1 MAKKPTNNRVPAKVE
16 AKKPYPIAGT
26 SIVPT
31 QLFHVPA
38 RQPRQEGPWRDEPD
52 KLAWVDPATGLPCLM
67 LRARNGTLSGYVAV
81 SAKHPLFGYDYR
93 AVPADLGVQPH
104 GGLNYSA
111 PCDEE
116 TDERVSV
123 CHITGQARE
132 RVRQPRGE
140 QERPTFNE
148 EQWWFGFA
156 CDKSYDLRPGCYQDH
171 MSAENGQ
178 TYRGED
184 YVFTQCTNLAHQLAA
199 AGGETGSGVPI
210 DTSASTVPPV
220 GLDAGEK

>member
-1 MAKKPTNNRVPAKVE
+1 MAKKPTNNRVPAK
-16 AKKPYPIAGT
+16 AAPKKPYKIAGT
-26 SIVPT
+26 TIVPT
-31 QLFHVPA
+31 QQFYVPS
-38 RQPRQEGPWRDEPD
+38 RQPKHEGPWQDEPD
-52 KLAWVDPATGLPCLM
+52 KLGWVDSATGLSCLI

-81 SAKHPLFGYDYR
+81 NTEHPLFGFDYR
-93 AVPADLGVQPH
+93 AVPADLGIQPH

-111 PCDEE
+111 ACDEE
-116 TDERVSV
+116 ADERVSV
-123 CHITGQARE
+123 CHITKPPRE

-184 YVFTQCTNLAHQLAA
+184 YVFTQCTNLALQLAA
-199 AGGETGSGVPI
+199 AGGEMGSGVPI
-210 DTSASTVPPV
+210 DTSSFTVPPV

>member
-1 MAKKPTNNRVPAKVE
+1 MAKKPTNNRVPAKAE
-16 AKKPYPIAGT
+16 AKKAYPIAGT

-31 QLFHVPA
+31 QLFHVPSL
-38 RQPRQEGPWRDEPD
+38 QPRQEGPWRDEPD

-67 LRARNGTLSGYVAV
+67 LRARNGALSGYVAV
-81 SAKHPLFGYDYR
+81 SAEHPLFGYDYR

-116 TDERVSV
+116 ADERVSV
-123 CHITGQARE
+123 CHVSGQPRQ
-132 RVRQPRGE
+132 RVRQPRGK
-140 QERPTFNE
+140 QEHPTSDE

-156 CDKSYDLRPGCYQDH
+156 CDKSYDLVPGRDQIH

-178 TYRGED
+178 TYRDEH
-184 YVFTQCTNLAHQLAA
+184 YVFTQCANLAAQLAA

-210 DTSASTVPPV
+210 DTNSFTVPPV

>member
-1 MAKKPTNNRVPAKVE
+1 MAKKPTNNRAPAKAE
-16 AKKPYPIAGT
+16 PNKPYKIAGT
-26 SIVPT
+26 SIVPA
-31 QLFHVPA
+31 QLFHVPSL
-38 RQPRQEGPWRDEPD
+38 QPRKEGPWRDEPD
-52 KLAWVDPATGLPCLM
+52 KLSWIDKATGMPCII
-67 LRARNGTLSGYVAV
+67 LRARLGTLSGYVAV
-81 SAKHPLFGYDYR
+81 NTEHPLFGYDYR
-93 AVPADLGVQPH
+93 AVPADLGIQPH

-111 PCDEE
+111 ACDEE
-116 TDERVSV
+116 ADERVSV
-123 CHITGQARE
+123 CHVSGQPPQ
-132 RVRQPRGE
+132 RVRQPHGK
-140 QERPTFNE
+140 QEHPPFSE
-148 EQWWFGFA
+148 ELWWFGFA

-210 DTSASTVPPV
+210 DTSSFTVPPV